1 MRKGLMALMLA
12 AVLVSACAETN
23 SYRGRDATI
32 EKARTCAACGASVR
46 GDYFLG
52 SSVKSIGPGNY

>member
-12 AVLVSACAETN
+12 AVLFSACAETN
-23 SYRGRDATI
+23 SYRAQDPMIDR
-32 EKARTCAACGASVR
+32 ARTCAACGASVR

-52 SSVKSIGPGNY
+52 SSIKAIGPGSY